1 MEQIPKPLPFM
12 RRLRRDRSGVAALE
26 LALVSSILVG
36 ILIPTFDLGMGAY
49 QKMRVQD
56 AAEAGAQYALTSG
69 YSAAAITSAAQNAT
83 SLGAGVTVT
92 PSESCNCITGGTIG
106 SSVACGSTCPDGSTA
121 GTYVTVATQATYT
134 LLVSYPGLASP
145 MTLNGSAIVRIN

>member
-1 MEQIPKPLPFM
+1 MEQMTKPLPFA

-26 LALVSSILVG
+26 LGLVASILVG

-56 AAEAGAQYALTSG
+56 AAEAGAQYALAHG
-69 YSAAAITSAAQNAT
+69 YSSAAITSAAQNAT
-83 SLGAGVTVT
+83 SLGANVTVT
-92 PSESCNCITGGTIG
+92 PSQACNCVSNGAIGG
-106 SSVACGSTCPDGSTA
+106 SVACGSACADGSTA

-134 LLVSYPGLASP
+134 LLVSYPGLTSP
-145 MTLNGSAIVRIN
+145 MTLNGTAIVRIN